1 MKSVYV
7 IQPYQV
13 GSKKAKS
20 LAMVIPAK
28 VVKKYKIDA
37 STIFALRPDEKN
49 EIHLRVM
56 EEYKK
61 VAHASKGV
69 ELNENKEEPT

>member
-13 GSKKAKS
+13 GSKRAKS

-28 VVKKYKIDA
+28 IVREYNINA
-37 STIFALRPDEKN
+37 STIFTLKPDHRN
-49 EIHLRVM
+49 EIRLQIL
-56 EEYKK
+56 E
-61 VAHASKGV
+61 
-69 ELNENKEEPT
+69 ENKET

>member
-13 GSKKAKS
+13 GSKRAKS

-28 VVKKYKIDA
+28 IVREYNINA
-37 STIFALRPDEKN
+37 STIFTLKPDHRN
-49 EIHLRVM
+49 EIRLHVL
-56 EEYKK
+56 K
-61 VAHASKGV
+61 
-69 ELNENKEEPT
+69 ENKKTCDGESKEGIED